1 MDKLR
6 LTQFIVAQIKAR
18 IHSEITL
25 KISTSVTSN
34 VIRRISI
41 DLITPHSISKVEK
54 ASSSTIQLSVANG
67 LQEELMPTKLDR
79 MSQLKSVMIQAE
91 KLVRLHLTKILPK
104 IEKALRS
111 CIETHLERNTHHLEI
126 YIPKEG
132 NFIVLLHLDVSVLS
146 RAETITRSVFR
157 NYIRQN
163 ATDLALSSINLGQGN
178 FLYKDSTVTFAY

>member
-1 MDKLR
+1 MI
-6 LTQFIVAQIKAR
+6 IVRVSK
-18 IHSEITL
+18 TL
-25 KISTSVTSN
+25 
-34 VIRRISI
+34 
-41 DLITPHSISKVEK
+41 EK
-54 ASSSTIQLSVANG
+54 ALDKIITQSMI
-67 LQEELMPTKLDR
+67 EELMPTKLDR
-79 MSQLKSVMIQAE
+79 VSQLRSVMIQAE

-163 ATDLALSSINLGQGN
+163 ATDLALSSINLGQRS
-178 FLYKDSTVTFAY
+178 FLYKGSTVAFAH